1 MRLNFQFVTHAAA
14 PDNVIAR
21 FTISPANMGMENFLP
36 DKFNNGFSVLLTG
49 FLVVSTFFTILL
61 LTLPSQYDP
70 CQDKSFKVVDEQG
83 NEIKVKNSDGKTPAR
98 WKQGKTVQI
107 VVLGDIGRSPRMQ
120 YHALSIAKHG
130 GRVFLIGY
138 KGMSSTISI
147 STSILTKS

>member
-1 MRLNFQFVTHAAA
+1 VTHAA

-21 FTISPANMGMENFLP
+21 FTHLDAATMGLDDFFT
-36 DKFNNGFSVLLTG
+36 DKFNNGFSIILTG
-49 FLVVSTFFTILL
+49 FLLVSTCFTILL

-70 CQDKSFKVVDEQG
+70 YEDKPFRVVDEQG
-83 NEIKVKNSDGKTPAR
+83 NEVEVKNEHVATPLR
-98 WKQGKTVQI
+98 WKQGRTVQI

-138 KGMSSTISI
+138 RGM
-147 STSILTKS
+147 ILTIV